1 MVIFLRF
8 LYVYLRVLCK
18 RRDITKGNPW
28 KIWAQIGMLWIYTQ
42 IHPGESGQFTTRL
55 GSQIEPM
62 LVDDSPPG
70 SNRTPHPARGSPVAP
85 GTTAAGW
92 KPWHKSG
99 MSGSP
104 RGADGLWPRQKAGFL
119 PKWLRQKR
127 HVFHVLGPV
136 FGEVPGFDGFF
147 PFIHNS
153 IGSTK

>member
-1 MVIFLRF
+1 MENMSPNWDVVDLHPDSPR
-8 LYVYLRVLCK
+8 
-18 RRDITKGNPW
+18 G
-28 KIWAQIGMLWIYTQ
+28 IWAPHG
-42 IHPGESGQFTTRL
+42 RL
-55 GSQIEPM
+55 GSQIEPT

-92 KPWHKSG
+92 KPWRK
-99 MSGSP
+99 SGSP
-104 RGADGLWPRQKAGFL
+104 RGADGLWPRQKGGFL

-127 HVFHVLGPV
+127 HVFHEVALFLMVKFLVLMV
-136 FGEVPGFDGFF
+136 FF

>member
-1 MVIFLRF
+1 
-8 LYVYLRVLCK
+8 
-18 RRDITKGNPW
+18 
-28 KIWAQIGMLWIYTQ
+28 MLWIYTQ

-136 FGEVPGFDGFF
+136 FGEVPGFDRFF